1 MTEETDPTP
10 DRDPI
15 AESATRFISEAVVK
29 GDALGRDR
37 AVLLALACEHAD
49 AAIDRDPSLTPTQK
63 VDMYSLARKVCS
75 ETITEFMNISQET
88 YRRGE
93 GFPDWKAG
101 PAVPERADLE
111 PGDHVDALPKMGLRE
126 TDRYR
131 DVLWAMRAAVP
142 PGRDEQSWIA
152 AIDAELARVAAH
164 EETIREQ
171 MGRGTTSQ
179 EERDHD

>member
-1 MTEETDPTP
+1 MTEGTTP

-15 AESATRFISEAVVK
+15 AESATRFISEALVK
-29 GDALGRDR
+29 GDAMGRDR
-37 AVLLALACEHAD
+37 AVLLALALEHAD
-49 AAIDRDPSLTPTQK
+49 AAIDRDPSLTPTQRA
-63 VDMYSLARKVCS
+63 DMQTLARTVCD
-75 ETITEFMNISQET
+75 ETITEFMNVSQEA
-88 YRRGE
+88 YRRVE

-101 PAVPERADLE
+101 PGVPERDDLE
-111 PGDHVDALPKMGLRE
+111 PGEHIDALPKMGLRE

-131 DVLWAMRAAVP
+131 EVLWAMRAAVP

-164 EETIREQ
+164 EEAIREQ
-171 MGRGTTSQ
+171 MGKGTTSQ